1 MAFDSYFYARFFLSC
16 IKCRI
21 SLYIRSS
28 RFVSAGL
35 NYLCESRLDREALC
49 HESEGEEEQL
59 HDYRPSTSF
68 SFCFRENWFSPSVVL
83 SLATQVLSSVTVLS
97 NSCHSLTRVSTLAT
111 QSSATD
117 LTFMYLSLRAAT
129 SSSAS
134 LWVVIFLAAESA
146 ASKTLRW
153 STQAFSK
160 PWTFSAR
167 AEASSRLEGL
177 LRPSVEAASALT
189 SQGENSLMPVLYS
202 AQNLTSSEYLSH
214 SFLVFSWRSVT
225 YLVILLS
232 SSLNS
237 WASAGTL
244 SP

>member
-59 HDYRPSTSF
+59 HDYRPSTNL
-68 SFCFRENWFSPSVVL
+68 SFCLKMFLSSPRVDSIFSRENWFS
-83 SLATQVLSSVTVLS
+83 
-97 NSCHSLTRVSTLAT
+97 
-111 QSSATD
+111 
-117 LTFMYLSLRAAT
+117 
-129 SSSAS
+129 
-134 LWVVIFLAAESA
+134 
-146 ASKTLRW
+146 
-153 STQAFSK
+153 
-160 PWTFSAR
+160 
-167 AEASSRLEGL
+167 
-177 LRPSVEAASALT
+177 PSVEAASALT

-214 SFLVFSWRSVT
+214 SFFVFSWRSVT

>member
-68 SFCFRENWFSPSVVL
+68 SFCLKMFLSSPRVDSIFSRENWFSPSVVL
-83 SLATQVLSSVTVLS
+83 SLATQAL
-97 NSCHSLTRVSTLAT
+97 
-111 QSSATD
+111 ATD

-134 LWVVIFLAAESA
+134 LWVVIFL
-146 ASKTLRW
+146 
-153 STQAFSK
+153 
-160 PWTFSAR
+160 
-167 AEASSRLEGL
+167 
-177 LRPSVEAASALT
+177 
-189 SQGENSLMPVLYS
+189 
-202 AQNLTSSEYLSH
+202 
-214 SFLVFSWRSVT
+214 
-225 YLVILLS
+225 
-232 SSLNS
+232 
-237 WASAGTL
+237 
-244 SP
+244 